1 MTIYSFSPSQPERLL
16 RRRIIPAMNETT
28 VDHRTRVAWSDA
40 NACAPPD
47 RKRDAR
53 VRRKGVGASVIQ
65 DVIAAADV
73 SQGTFYKYFRT
84 NEDLLAA
91 VTQELNDE
99 LLRLIEA
106 EVHGYEDPALRIAW
120 CAHVPARGAR
130 VSAAGALHL
139 RGRPAFRGAEQPDL
153 RVPAAAYRA
162 GSGTGRFTHVGVGT
176 ALDVIAGTALAT
188 ILRITNEG
196 PQNVA
201 PEPVVAAILRALG
214 VERLEAE
221 KLVEAV
227 LPPIETP
234 DTSLLERGHADAGST
249 APEFDRRR
257 RTARNTNRVAL
268 DP

>member
-28 VDHRTRVAWSDA
+28 VDHRTRVAA
-40 NACAPPD
+40 E
-47 RKRDAR
+47 RRERMRAR
-53 VRRKGVGASVIQ
+53 LIESAMLVFAEKGVGASVIQ

-106 EVHGYEDPALRIAW
+106 EVHGYEDPALRIA
-120 CAHVPARGAR
+120 CGVRMFLHAARAYPLLAR
-130 VSAAGALHL
+130 FICAAGLHSAGPSSLIYVFLPPHIEQGLAL
-139 RGRPAFRGAEQPDL
+139 
-153 RVPAAAYRA
+153 
-162 GSGTGRFTHVGVGT
+162 GRFTHVGVGT

-234 DTSLLERGHADAGST
+234 DTSLLERGHARMQAQLPPGIRQ
-249 APEFDRRR
+249 APSHRS
-257 RTARNTNRVAL
+257 
-268 DP
+268 